1 MEYCQLGSRASIRML
16 SPSRRADFSSL
27 PRRLSCGMVRKSVT
41 ICIYSS
47 RVGILLTILKPSLH
61 RYTPLVTAH
70 ARNNLRS
77 SRYCHHC
84 HSSRHDR
91 RPHLRHRRDTRAR
104 VPFKSNFSLI
114 ARESK
119 KEVGSDTRLLAF
131 IIINIII
138 VV

>member
-1 MEYCQLGSRASIRML
+1 MEYSPVGSRASIRML
-16 SPSRRADFSSL
+16 SPRRRADFSSL
-27 PRRLSCGMVRKSVT
+27 SRRLSCGMVRKSVT

-91 RPHLRHRRDTRAR
+91 RDPRAR
-104 VPFKSNFSLI
+104 VSFKCNLQERSCIRHAS
-114 ARESK
+114 
-119 KEVGSDTRLLAF
+119 TRVNYHQHA
-131 IIINIII
+131 I